1 MDRQLLEA
9 LKTFYMCPVGFST
22 DEVYEEYCGACKKD
36 KVKPRQKS
44 IVIREVCKACGLRI
58 EPDIKHYFRTY

>member
-22 DEVYEEYCGACKKD
+22 DEVYEEYCDVCQRDG
-36 KVKPRQKS
+36 VKPRQKS
-44 IVIREVCKACGLRI
+44 IIVREVCKECGLRI
-58 EPDIKHYFRTY
+58 EPKIEHFFRFF